1 MWEPS
6 VMTDSTPPASSQPTG
21 ELFVERLWPSWWL
34 WIVALMFAGLSYMV
48 LAPVGVAWGIGAAVG
63 MYLLCTIILI
73 ATTPKIV
80 VTETTLQVGRAG
92 IEREHLGP
100 VTGYRGDDATYQ
112 RGPGLHGL
120 AFLCLR
126 GWISPVVRIQITD
139 RRDRTPYWLTSTR
152 RPEELV
158 AALNGAMFADVI
170 ADVDAEPDENDIEGR
185 IRRELNEHHEY

>member
-1 MWEPS
+1 
-6 VMTDSTPPASSQPTG
+6 MTDSTNPAPSQPAG
-21 ELFVERLWPSWWL
+21 ALYVERLTPSWWL
-34 WIVALMFAGLSYMV
+34 WIVALMFSGLSYMV
-48 LAPVGVAWGIGAAVG
+48 LAPLGVAWGIGAAVG
-63 MYLLCTIILI
+63 MYLLCTIILL

-80 VTETTLQVGRAG
+80 VTESTLQVGRAG

-100 VTGYRGDDATYQ
+100 VTGYRDDDATYQ

-120 AFLCLR
+120 AFMCLR

-158 AALNGAMFADVI
+158 AALNGSMFSELI
-170 ADVDAEPDENDIEGR
+170 AEEAAEPADDDIEGR
-185 IRRELNEHHEY
+185 IRHELNDH